1 MSALATETTT
11 KADAAMGRHQPD
23 EVFYV
28 EHLTGRTGQLV
39 ELARYTVTDGG
50 QRILCGQRVDG
61 HVRVVD
67 RPVGAGRSYLV
78 ERELEQDGP
87 GAYAA
92 LKALIADYLGQ
103 TRQLD
108 AIPMR
113 SSVVHHYLVELAS

>member
-1 MSALATETTT
+1 MSALTTETTT
-11 KADAAMGRHQPD
+11 SADGATGRHQPE
-23 EVFYV
+23 EVFHV
-28 EHLTGRTGQLV
+28 EHRSGRTGQRV

-50 QRILCGQRVDG
+50 ERILSAQRVDG

-87 GAYAA
+87 GSYAA

-103 TRQLD
+103 TRKLD

-113 SSVVHHYLVELAS
+113 SSVLRHYLEELAT